1 MTATEP
7 LLPRAQLTG
16 LFDQILRHRLTVV
29 TAGPGGGKTSAVR
42 GWTRARPDHPM
53 AWLTWAHDA
62 TFIEEICQA
71 LGAPAGWIRSAGLA
85 AELAAAVTRPTI
97 LVIDEV
103 ERIEPGTP
111 GARLLEELCHHGG
124 DDLHL
129 VLISRSAVPFPI
141 QRLRGLG
148 HVFQVSAEQLAFTPA
163 ETRSLSSIVLG
174 SDDLA
179 EEVHE
184 LTKGWP
190 VAVRLTLSWLSGL
203 PLSDRAKRIAATPLF
218 DYLVEEVVK
227 DEHEQFL
234 RATARLP
241 WFTYELCQAMGVA
254 ISREELRA
262 LAAQHILITPCDQGY
277 VVSTLVREF
286 MGDVGRASVAAH
298 WYESQGFVR
307 EALAVCEDP
316 GHRVGMIERWHASLL
331 AEGHAAELVRACVA
345 VPEESRTGAV
355 DLAEGQA
362 RQVQGD
368 WAGALECLRHADAT
382 DPAVAWRMGM
392 IYYQRGD
399 YKAALSAFE
408 LAGGF
413 DSAFPL
419 PTSTPSLSRP
429 PSPTLTHSPTPS
441 SHSSD
446 RAMLLAWSASARWLV
461 GESAEATRLAEQ
473 ALAMATLCKDERAA
487 ACAHTALAMV
497 THDAGDGAGSERHSA
512 LALAAAESSGDL
524 LLSARVLANRAANRA
539 EEARYEEAIADSDLS
554 VRRADLVGAPVN
566 AAIALHNRA
575 EALMGLGRL
584 DEALADFQRARDI
597 FSRVGSDK
605 LGHPLAG
612 LGKVYL
618 ERGELMHARISFENS
633 LKHAEQLQNAH
644 LTQTALAGLA
654 RVHAVDD
661 PALAVQLAERAVA
674 AGGGSSRVEAL
685 LAAGWVWAETGDRT
699 KAGAY
704 AQSAREAAVGRR
716 DRAMMAEA
724 LELSAFTVAESP
736 GERADLLASAAEI
749 WAQIGSPVNI
759 ARNAFA
765 RARLNGSGLHEAEQ
779 ELRRVG
785 IRGPH
790 SSGAGLLR
798 GITLLDHGAV
808 RFCMLGGVRLSRRG
822 STVEWQS
829 RKARDLLTWLAC
841 QRGRPVA
848 REAAMEILWPGEDP
862 ASCSNRLSVALS
874 TVRSVLDPQRKFGPG
889 EFVRA
894 DKYSIQLV
902 GLRTDVEEFLS
913 AAAEALASQDE
924 DLLVAAEARYT
935 GDVCEDSPYAEW
947 LEPLR
952 EEARAVHQ
960 ALLRELASLA
970 EEADDPDR
978 AVRYLLRLLER
989 DAYDEAAH
997 LDLVRTL
1004 TRARRHGEARRRYRL
1019 YAEAMRELDVEP
1031 APLSLT

>member
-7 LLPRAQLTG
+7 LLARAQLTA
-16 LFDQILRHRLTVV
+16 LLDRIPRHRLTVV

-42 GWTRARPDHPM
+42 GWTRARPDHPV
-53 AWLTWAHDA
+53 AWLTWADDA
-62 TFIEEICQA
+62 TLIEEICQA

-85 AELAAAVTRPTI
+85 TELAAAVCRPTV

-103 ERIEPGTP
+103 ERIQPGTP

-141 QRLRGLG
+141 QRMRGLG
-148 HVFQVSAEQLAFTPA
+148 HVLQVSAEQLAFTPA
-163 ETRSLSSIVLG
+163 ETRALSSIVLG
-174 SDDLA
+174 TDDLA
-179 EEVHE
+179 DQVHE

-203 PLSDRAKRIAATPLF
+203 PSVDRARRIAATPVF

-227 DEHEQFL
+227 DEHEEFL

-241 WFTYELCQAMGVA
+241 WFTDELCRAMGVA
-254 ISREELRA
+254 VSREELRA

-277 VVSTLVREF
+277 AVSTLVREF
-286 MGDVGRASVAAH
+286 MGEAGRRSVAAH
-298 WYESQGFVR
+298 WYESHGFVR
-307 EALAVCEDP
+307 EALAVCDDP
-316 GHRVGMIERWHASLL
+316 VHRVAMIERWHASLL
-331 AEGHAAELVRACVA
+331 AEGHAAELVRACAA
-345 VPEESRTGAV
+345 VPAGSRTCAV
-355 DLAEGQA
+355 DMAEGQA

-368 WAGALECLRHADAT
+368 WAGALECLRRVDAT

-399 YKAALSAFE
+399 YKAALSTFE

-413 DSAFPL
+413 DGSAY
-419 PTSTPSLSRP
+419 
-429 PSPTLTHSPTPS
+429 PSPS
-441 SHSSD
+441 SGSSD

-461 GESAEATRLAEQ
+461 GQSAEAAELAGQ
-473 ALAMATLCKDERAA
+473 ALAMATLCQDERAA

-524 LLSARVLANRAANRA
+524 LLSARVLANRAASRT

-554 VRRADLVGAPVN
+554 VRRADLVGDPVQT
-566 AAIALHNRA
+566 AIALHNRA

-597 FSRVGSDK
+597 FGRVGSDK

-612 LGKVYL
+612 LGKVHL
-618 ERGELMHARISFENS
+618 ERGELMHARIGFENS
-633 LKHAEQLQNAH
+633 LKHAEQLRNAH

-674 AGGGSSRVEAL
+674 AGGGSSRVDAL
-685 LAAGWVWAETGDRT
+685 LAAGWVWAETGDRA

-704 AQSAREAAVGRR
+704 ARSAHEAAVSRR
-716 DRAMMAEA
+716 DGARMAEA

-749 WAQIGSPVNI
+749 WARIGSPVDI

-765 RARLNGSGLHEAEQ
+765 RARLNGSGLDEAEQ

-798 GITLLDHGAV
+798 AITLLDHDAV
-808 RFCMLGGVRLSRRG
+808 RLCLLGGVRLSRRG
-822 STVEWQS
+822 GAVEWQS

-841 QRGRPVA
+841 QRGRTVA
-848 REAAMEILWPGEDP
+848 REAAMEILWPGEEP

-902 GLRTDVEEFLS
+902 GLRTDVEEFLC
-913 AAAEALASQDE
+913 AAAEALAAGDE

-947 LEPLR
+947 LVPLR

-960 ALLRELASLA
+960 ALLRELAALA
-970 EEADDPDR
+970 EAADDPDR

-989 DAYDEAAH
+989 DAYDETAH

-1004 TRARRHGEARRRYRL
+1004 TKARRHGEARRRYRL

>member
-7 LLPRAQLTG
+7 LLPRARLTA
-16 LFDQILRHRLTVV
+16 LFDQIPRHRLTVV
-29 TAGPGGGKTSAVR
+29 TAGPGGGKTSSVR
-42 GWTRARPDHPM
+42 GWTRARPDHPVV
-53 AWLTWAHDA
+53 WLTWADDA
-62 TFIEEICQA
+62 TLIEEICEA
-71 LGAPAGWIRSAGLA
+71 LGAPAGWVRSAGLA
-85 AELAAAVTRPTI
+85 TELAAAVSRPTI

-111 GARLLEELCHHGG
+111 GARLLEEFCHHGG

-227 DEHEQFL
+227 DEHEEFL

-241 WFTYELCQAMGVA
+241 WFTVELCQALGVA
-254 ISREELRA
+254 VSREELRA

-286 MGDVGRASVAAH
+286 MGDVGRMPAAAH
-298 WYESQGFVR
+298 WYESHGYIR
-307 EALAVCEDP
+307 EALAVCDEP
-316 GHRVGMIERWHASLL
+316 GHRVAMIERWGASLL
-331 AEGHAAELVRACVA
+331 AKGHAAELVRACGA
-345 VPEESRTGAV
+345 VPEKSRTCAV

-368 WAGALECLRHADAT
+368 WAGALECLHHVDAT

-399 YKAALSAFE
+399 YKAALSTFE

-413 DSAFPL
+413 DGSAFPL
-419 PTSTPSLSRP
+419 
-429 PSPTLTHSPTPS
+429 S
-441 SHSSD
+441 SSSSSD

-461 GESAEATRLAEQ
+461 GESAEATQLAEQ
-473 ALAMATLCKDERAA
+473 ALAMATLCQDERAA

-512 LALAAAESSGDL
+512 LALALAESAGDL
-524 LLSARVLANRAANRA
+524 LLSARVLANRAASRT
-539 EEARYEEAIADSDLS
+539 EEARYEEAIADCDLS
-554 VRRADLVGAPVN
+554 ARRADLVGDPVQT
-566 AAIALHNRA
+566 AIALHNRA
-575 EALMGLGRL
+575 DALMGLGRL
-584 DEALADFQRARDI
+584 DEALADYQRARDI

-605 LGHPLAG
+605 LGHPLTG

-654 RVHAVDD
+654 CVHAVDD

-674 AGGGSSRVEAL
+674 AGGGSSRVDAL

-699 KAGAY
+699 KAAAY
-704 AQSAREAAVGRR
+704 ARSAHEAAVSRR
-716 DRAMMAEA
+716 DRAKIAAA
-724 LELSAFTVAESP
+724 LELSAFTVADSP

-749 WAQIGSPVNI
+749 WAQIGSPVDI

-765 RARLNGSGLHEAEQ
+765 RARLNGSGLDEAEQ

-798 GITLLDHGAV
+798 GITLLDHDAV

-822 STVEWQS
+822 SAVEWQS

-841 QRGRPVA
+841 QRGRTVA
-848 REAAMEILWPGEDP
+848 REAAMEILWPGEEP

-913 AAAEALASQDE
+913 AAAEALASEDE

-1004 TRARRHGEARRRYRL
+1004 TKARRHGEARRRYRL

>member
-7 LLPRAQLTG
+7 LLPREQLTA
-16 LFDQILRHRLTVV
+16 LFDQVPRHRLTVV

-42 GWTRARPDHPM
+42 GWTRARPDHPV
-53 AWLTWAHDA
+53 AWLTWADDA
-62 TFIEEICQA
+62 TLIEEICQA
-71 LGAPAGWIRSAGLA
+71 LGAPAGWVRTAGLA
-85 AELAAAVTRPTI
+85 TELAAAVSRPTI

-111 GARLLEELCHHGG
+111 GARLLEEFCHHGG

-203 PLSDRAKRIAATPLF
+203 PMSDRSKRIAATPLF

-227 DEHEQFL
+227 DEHEEFL
-234 RATARLP
+234 RTTARLP
-241 WFTYELCQAMGVA
+241 WFTDELCQAMGVA
-254 ISREELRA
+254 VSREELRA

-277 VVSTLVREF
+277 VVSTLAREF
-286 MGDVGRASVAAH
+286 MGDVGRVPVAAH
-298 WYESQGFVR
+298 WYESHGFVR
-307 EALAVCEDP
+307 EALAVCDEP
-316 GHRVGMIERWHASLL
+316 GHRVAMIERWHASLL

-345 VPEESRTGAV
+345 VPEKSRTCAV

-368 WAGALECLRHADAT
+368 WAGALECLRHVDAT

-399 YKAALSAFE
+399 YKAALSTFE

-413 DSAFPL
+413 DSSAFPL
-419 PTSTPSLSRP
+419 P
-429 PSPTLTHSPTPS
+429 
-441 SHSSD
+441 SSD

-461 GESAEATRLAEQ
+461 GESVEATQLAEQ
-473 ALAMATLCKDERAA
+473 ALAMATLCQDERAA

-524 LLSARVLANRAANRA
+524 LLSARVLANRAASRA

-554 VRRADLVGAPVN
+554 AQRADLVGAPVQT
-566 AAIALHNRA
+566 AIALHNRA

-584 DEALADFQRARDI
+584 DEALADFRRARDI

-661 PALAVQLAERAVA
+661 PALAVRLAERAVA
-674 AGGGSSRVEAL
+674 AGGGSSRVDAL

-704 AQSAREAAVGRR
+704 ARSAHEAAVSRR
-716 DRAMMAEA
+716 DRAKMAEA

-736 GERADLLASAAEI
+736 GGRADLLASAAEI
-749 WAQIGSPVNI
+749 WAQIGSPVDI

-765 RARLNGSGLHEAEQ
+765 RARLNGSGLDEAEQ

-798 GITLLDHGAV
+798 AITLLDYDAV
-808 RFCMLGGVRLSRRG
+808 RFCVLGGVRLSRCG
-822 STVEWQS
+822 SAVEWQS

-841 QRGRPVA
+841 QRGRTVA
-848 REAAMEILWPGEDP
+848 REAAMEILWPGEEP

-874 TVRSVLDPQRKFGPG
+874 TVRSVLDPHRKFGPG

-913 AAAEALASQDE
+913 AAAEALASEDE

-960 ALLRELASLA
+960 ALLRVLASLA

-1004 TRARRHGEARRRYRL
+1004 TGARRHGEARRRYRL

>member
-7 LLPRAQLTG
+7 LLARAQLTA
-16 LFDQILRHRLTVV
+16 LLDQIPRHRLTVV

-42 GWTRARPDHPM
+42 GWARARPDHPV
-53 AWLTWAHDA
+53 AWLTWADDA
-62 TFIEEICQA
+62 TLIEEICQA

-85 AELAAAVTRPTI
+85 TELAAAVCRPTV

-141 QRLRGLG
+141 QRMRGLG
-148 HVFQVSAEQLAFTPA
+148 HVFQVSAEQLAFTAA
-163 ETRSLSSIVLG
+163 ETRSLTSIVLG

-203 PLSDRAKRIAATPLF
+203 PPVDRARRIAATPVF

-227 DEHEQFL
+227 DEHEEFL
-234 RATARLP
+234 RATAALP
-241 WFTYELCQAMGVA
+241 WFTDELCRAMGVA
-254 ISREELRA
+254 VSREELRA
-262 LAAQHILITPCDQGY
+262 LAAQHILITTCDQGY
-277 VVSTLVREF
+277 VVSNLVREF
-286 MGDVGRASVAAH
+286 MGDAGRTSAAAH

-307 EALAVCEDP
+307 EALAVCDEP
-316 GHRVGMIERWHASLL
+316 GHRVAMIERWHASLL
-331 AEGHAAELVRACVA
+331 AEGHAAELVRACGA
-345 VPEESRTGAV
+345 VPEKSRTCAV
-355 DLAEGQA
+355 NLAEGQA
-362 RQVQGD
+362 HQVLGD
-368 WAGALECLRHADAT
+368 WAGALECLRRVDAT

-399 YKAALSAFE
+399 YQAALSTFE

-413 DSAFPL
+413 DGSAFPL
-419 PTSTPSLSRP
+419 P
-429 PSPTLTHSPTPS
+429 S
-441 SHSSD
+441 SSSSD

-461 GESAEATRLAEQ
+461 GESAQATRLAEQ
-473 ALAMATLCKDERAA
+473 ALAMATLCQDERAA

-524 LLSARVLANRAANRA
+524 LLSARVLANRAASRA

-554 VRRADLVGAPVN
+554 ARRADVVGDPVQT
-566 AAIALHNRA
+566 AIALHNRA

-584 DEALADFQRARDI
+584 DEALADFRRARDI
-597 FSRVGSDK
+597 FSRLGSDK

-612 LGKVYL
+612 LGKVHL

-633 LKHAEQLQNAH
+633 LKHAEQLRNAH

-654 RVHAVDD
+654 RVHAADD

-674 AGGGSSRVEAL
+674 AGGGSSRVDAL
-685 LAAGWVWAETGDRT
+685 LAAGWVRAETGDRT

-704 AQSAREAAVGRR
+704 ARSAHEAAVSRR
-716 DRAMMAEA
+716 DRAKMAEA

-749 WAQIGSPVNI
+749 WAQIGSPVDI

-765 RARLNGSGLHEAEQ
+765 RARLNGSGLDEAER
-779 ELRRVG
+779 ELRRAG

-790 SSGAGLLR
+790 SCGAGLLR
-798 GITLLDHGAV
+798 VITLLDHDAV
-808 RFCMLGGVRLSRRG
+808 RLCMLGGVRLSRRG
-822 STVEWQS
+822 GAVEWQS

-841 QRGRPVA
+841 QRGRTVA
-848 REAAMEILWPGEDP
+848 REAAMEVLWPGEEP

-874 TVRSVLDPQRKFGPG
+874 TVRSVLDPQRKFGPA

-902 GLRTDVEEFLS
+902 GLRTDVEEFLC
-913 AAAEALASQDE
+913 AAAGALAAGDE

-960 ALLRELASLA
+960 ALLRELAALA
-970 EEADDPDR
+970 EQADDPDR

-989 DAYDEAAH
+989 DSYDEAAH

-1004 TRARRHGEARRRYRL
+1004 TKARRHGEARRRYRL

-1031 APLSLT
+1031 APFTLA

>member
-7 LLPRAQLTG
+7 LLARAQLTA
-16 LFDQILRHRLTVV
+16 LFDQIPRHRLTVV

-42 GWTRARPDHPM
+42 GWTRARPDRPV
-53 AWLTWAHDA
+53 AWLTWADDA
-62 TFIEEICQA
+62 TLIEEICQA

-85 AELAAAVTRPTI
+85 TELAAAVCRPTVV
-97 LVIDEV
+97 VIDEV

-141 QRLRGLG
+141 QRMRGLG

-174 SDDLA
+174 ADDLA

-203 PLSDRAKRIAATPLF
+203 PWSDRAKRIAATPVF

-227 DEHEQFL
+227 DEHEEFL

-241 WFTYELCQAMGVA
+241 WFTDELCQAIGVA
-254 ISREELRA
+254 VSREELRA

-286 MGDVGRASVAAH
+286 MGDAGRSSMAAH
-298 WYESQGFVR
+298 WYESHGFVR
-307 EALAVCEDP
+307 EALAVCDEP
-316 GHRVGMIERWHASLL
+316 GHRMAMIERWHASLL

-345 VPEESRTGAV
+345 VPEEWRTCAV
-355 DLAEGQA
+355 NLAEGRA

-368 WAGALECLRHADAT
+368 WAGALECLRRVDAT

-399 YKAALSAFE
+399 YKAALSTFE

-413 DSAFPL
+413 DGSAFPL
-419 PTSTPSLSRP
+419 P
-429 PSPTLTHSPTPS
+429 S
-441 SHSSD
+441 SSSSD

-461 GESAEATRLAEQ
+461 GESAQATQLAEQ
-473 ALAMATLCKDERAA
+473 ALAMATRCQDERAA

-512 LALAAAESSGDL
+512 LALAAAESAGDL
-524 LLSARVLANRAANRA
+524 LLSARVLANRAASRT
-539 EEARYEEAIADSDLS
+539 EEARYDEAIADSDLS
-554 VRRADLVGAPVN
+554 VRRADLVGDPVQT
-566 AAIALHNRA
+566 AIALHNRA

-584 DEALADFQRARDI
+584 DEALADFRRARDI

-612 LGKVYL
+612 LGQVYL

-633 LKHAEQLQNAH
+633 LKHAEQLRNAH

-674 AGGGSSRVEAL
+674 AGGGSSRVDAL
-685 LAAGWVWAETGDRT
+685 LAAGWVWAETGDRA

-704 AQSAREAAVGRR
+704 ARSAHEAAVSRR
-716 DRAMMAEA
+716 DRAKMAEA
-724 LELSAFTVAESP
+724 LELSALTMAESP

-749 WAQIGSPVNI
+749 WARIGSPVDI

-765 RARLNGSGLHEAEQ
+765 RARLSGSGLDEAEQ

-785 IRGPH
+785 VRGPH

-798 GITLLDHGAV
+798 GITLLDQDAV
-808 RFCMLGGVRLSRRG
+808 RLCMLGGVRLSRRG
-822 STVEWQS
+822 GAVEWQS

-841 QRGRPVA
+841 QRGRTVA
-848 REAAMEILWPGEDP
+848 REAAMEILWPGEEP

-902 GLRTDVEEFLS
+902 GLRTDVEEFLC
-913 AAAEALASQDE
+913 AAAEALAAEDE

-970 EEADDPDR
+970 EAADDPDR

-1004 TRARRHGEARRRYRL
+1004 TKARRHGEARRRYRL

-1031 APLSLT
+1031 APFSLT

>member
-1 MTATEP
+1 
-7 LLPRAQLTG
+7 
-16 LFDQILRHRLTVV
+16 
-29 TAGPGGGKTSAVR
+29 
-42 GWTRARPDHPM
+42 
-53 AWLTWAHDA
+53 
-62 TFIEEICQA
+62 
-71 LGAPAGWIRSAGLA
+71 
-85 AELAAAVTRPTI
+85 
-97 LVIDEV
+97 
-103 ERIEPGTP
+103 
-111 GARLLEELCHHGG
+111 
-124 DDLHL
+124 
-129 VLISRSAVPFPI
+129 
-141 QRLRGLG
+141 
-148 HVFQVSAEQLAFTPA
+148 
-163 ETRSLSSIVLG
+163 
-174 SDDLA
+174 
-179 EEVHE
+179 
-184 LTKGWP
+184 
-190 VAVRLTLSWLSGL
+190 
-203 PLSDRAKRIAATPLF
+203 
-218 DYLVEEVVK
+218 
-227 DEHEQFL
+227 
-234 RATARLP
+234 
-241 WFTYELCQAMGVA
+241 
-254 ISREELRA
+254 
-262 LAAQHILITPCDQGY
+262 
-277 VVSTLVREF
+277 
-286 MGDVGRASVAAH
+286 
-298 WYESQGFVR
+298 
-307 EALAVCEDP
+307 
-316 GHRVGMIERWHASLL
+316 MIERWHASLL
-331 AEGHAAELVRACVA
+331 AEGHAAELVRACGA
-345 VPEESRTGAV
+345 VPEESRTCAV

-368 WAGALECLRHADAT
+368 WAGALECLRHADPT

-392 IYYQRGD
+392 IYYHRGD
-399 YKAALSAFE
+399 YKAALSTFE
-408 LAGGF
+408 PAGGC
-413 DSAFPL
+413 DSSSPAH
-419 PTSTPSLSRP
+419 TRSRP
-429 PSPTLTHSPTPS
+429 PSPS
-441 SHSSD
+441 SRSSD

-473 ALAMATLCKDERAA
+473 ALALATLCEDERAA

-512 LALAAAESSGDL
+512 LALAAAESAGDL
-524 LLSARVLANRAANRA
+524 LLSARVLANRAANRV

-584 DEALADFQRARDI
+584 DEALADFQRARDL

-612 LGKVYL
+612 IGKVHL
-618 ERGELMHARISFENS
+618 ERGELMHARIGFENS
-633 LKHAEQLQNAH
+633 LKHAEQLQNSH

-661 PALAVQLAERAVA
+661 PALAVRLAERAVA
-674 AGGGSSRVEAL
+674 AGCGSSRVDAL
-685 LAAGWVWAETGDRT
+685 LAAGWVWAETGDRAR
-699 KAGAY
+699 AGAY
-704 AQSAREAAVGRR
+704 ARSAREAAAGRR

-724 LELSAFTVAESP
+724 LELSAFTVAESS
-736 GERADLLASAAEI
+736 GERAELLASAAEI
-749 WAQIGSPVNI
+749 WARIGSPVGV

-765 RARLNGSGLHEAEQ
+765 RARLNGSGLHAAERA
-779 ELRRVG
+779 LRRAG

-798 GITLLDHGAV
+798 AITLLDHGAA
-808 RFCMLGGVRLSRRG
+808 RFCVLGAVRLSRRG
-822 STVEWQS
+822 SAVEWQS

-862 ASCSNRLSVALS
+862 TSCSNRLSVALS
-874 TVRSVLDPQRKFGPG
+874 TVRSVLDPQREFGPG

-960 ALLRELASLA
+960 ALLRELAALA
-970 EEADDPDR
+970 QEADDPDR

-989 DAYDEAAH
+989 DSYDEAAH

-1004 TRARRHGEARRRYRL
+1004 TGARRHGEARRRYRL

-1031 APLSLT
+1031 VPLSLT

>member
-7 LLPRAQLTG
+7 LLARAQLTAF
-16 LFDQILRHRLTVV
+16 FDQIPRHRLTVV

-42 GWTRARPDHPM
+42 GWTRARPDRPV
-53 AWLTWAHDA
+53 AWLTWADDA
-62 TFIEEICQA
+62 TLVEEMCQA

-85 AELAAAVTRPTI
+85 AELAAAVSRPTV

-148 HVFQVSAEQLAFTPA
+148 HVFQVSAEHLAFTPA
-163 ETRSLSSIVLG
+163 ETRSLTSIVLG
-174 SDDLA
+174 SHDLA

-184 LTKGWP
+184 LTEGWP

-203 PLSDRAKRIAATPLF
+203 PSSDRARRIAATPLF

-227 DEHEQFL
+227 DEHEEFL

-241 WFTYELCQAMGVA
+241 WFTYELCRAMGVA
-254 ISREELRA
+254 VSREELRA
-262 LAAQHILITPCDQGY
+262 LAAQHILIMPCDQGY

-286 MGDVGRASVAAH
+286 MGDVGRTSVAAH

-316 GHRVGMIERWHASLL
+316 GHRVAMIERWHASLL
-331 AEGHAAELVRACVA
+331 AEGHAAELVRACAA
-345 VPEESRTGAV
+345 VPEGSRTCAV

-368 WAGALECLRHADAT
+368 WAGALECLGRADAT

-392 IYYQRGD
+392 IHYQRGD
-399 YKAALSAFE
+399 YKTALSTFE
-408 LAGGF
+408 RAGGF
-413 DSAFPL
+413 DGSAFPL
-419 PTSTPSLSRP
+419 PASR
-429 PSPTLTHSPTPS
+429 SPS
-441 SHSSD
+441 SRSSD

-473 ALAMATLCKDERAA
+473 ALAMATLCTDERAA

-524 LLSARVLANRAANRA
+524 LLSARVLANRAASRV

-554 VRRADLVGAPVN
+554 VRRADLVGAPVS

-612 LGKVYL
+612 LGKVHL

-661 PALAVQLAERAVA
+661 PASAVRLAERAVA
-674 AGGGSSRVEAL
+674 AGGGSSRVDAL
-685 LAAGWVWAETGDRT
+685 LAAGWVWAEAGDRT

-704 AQSAREAAVGRR
+704 TRSAREAAVGRR

-724 LELSAFTVAESP
+724 LELSAFTVAESA

-749 WAQIGSPVNI
+749 WAQIGSPVGL

-765 RARLNGSGLHEAEQ
+765 RARLTGSGVHEAEQ

-790 SSGAGLLR
+790 SSGAGLVR
-798 GITLLDHGAV
+798 AITLLDHGAA
-808 RFCMLGGVRLSRRG
+808 RFCMLGAVRLSRRG
-822 STVEWQS
+822 SAVEWQS

-841 QRGRPVA
+841 QRGRAVA

-902 GLRTDVEEFLS
+902 GLRTDVEEFLC

-924 DLLVAAEARYT
+924 ELLVAAEARYT

-960 ALLRELASLA
+960 ALLRELASRA
-970 EEADDPDR
+970 EKDDDPDR

-1004 TRARRHGEARRRYRL
+1004 TGARRHGEARRRYRL

-1031 APLSLT
+1031 APLSL

>member
-7 LLPRAQLTG
+7 LLPRAHLTA
-16 LFDQILRHRLTVV
+16 LFDQIPRHRLTVV

-42 GWTRARPDHPM
+42 GWTRARPDHPVT
-53 AWLTWAHDA
+53 WLTGTDDA
-62 TFIEEICQA
+62 TLIERICQA
-71 LGAPAGWIRSAGLA
+71 LGAPSGWTRSAGLA
-85 AELAAAVTRPTI
+85 AELAAAVFRPTI

-103 ERIEPGTP
+103 ERVEPGTP

-148 HVFQVSAEQLAFTPA
+148 HVFQASAEHLAFTPA

-203 PLSDRAKRIAATPLF
+203 PSSDRAKRIAATPLF

-227 DEHEQFL
+227 DEHEEFL

-254 ISREELRA
+254 VSREELRA

-277 VVSTLVREF
+277 AVSTLVREC
-286 MGDVGRASVAAH
+286 MGDVGRVPVAAH

-316 GHRVGMIERWHASLL
+316 GHRVAMIERWHASLL

-345 VPEESRTGAV
+345 VPEGARTCAV

-399 YKAALSAFE
+399 YKAALSTFE

-413 DSAFPL
+413 DGSVFPL
-419 PTSTPSLSRP
+419 PTSPP
-429 PSPTLTHSPTPS
+429 PSPSPAS
-441 SHSSD
+441 RSSD

-524 LLSARVLANRAANRA
+524 LLSARVLANRASNRV
-539 EEARYEEAIADSDLS
+539 EEARYDEAIADSDLS

-584 DEALADFQRARDI
+584 DEALADFQRARDL

-612 LGKVYL
+612 LGRVHL
-618 ERGELMHARISFENS
+618 ERGELMQARIGFENS

-661 PALAVQLAERAVA
+661 PALAVRLAERAVA
-674 AGGGSSRVEAL
+674 AGGGSSRVDAL

-704 AQSAREAAVGRR
+704 ARSAREAAVGRR

-724 LELSAFTVAESP
+724 LELSALTVAESS

-749 WAQIGSPVNI
+749 WARVGSPVGI

-765 RARLNGSGLHEAEQ
+765 RARLDGSGLHEAEQ
-779 ELRRVG
+779 ELHRVG

-798 GITLLDHGAV
+798 AITLLDHGAA
-808 RFCMLGGVRLSRRG
+808 RFCMLGAVRLSRRG
-822 STVEWQS
+822 GAVEWQS

-960 ALLRELASLA
+960 TLLRELASLA

-1004 TRARRHGEARRRYRL
+1004 TGARRHGEARRRYRL

-1031 APLSLT
+1031 APLSLA